1 MLIPGQKSK
10 STGPT
15 LTWSYYSLPPHSH
28 LGSLQIPQSSLV
40 LPRWPCF
47 LKPRSSGHWVPFILF
62 PCQPGSRLSLAF
74 KTQPPG
80 RPDPTCSG
88 NVSPSCPYLY
98 FLCSFLSTNM
108 FKSFYPQWIASILL
122 GLQVTTH
129 FPSSLSSKSSTRGY
143 SSASPLLFYTGSC
156 PEADLSI

>member
-10 STGPT
+10 SIGPA

-40 LPRWPCF
+40 LPRWPYF

-88 NVSPSCPYLY
+88 NVSQSCPYLY

-108 FKSFYPQWIASILL
+108 FKSFYPQWISSILL

-156 PEADLSI
+156 LEADLNI